1 MWYAAVRFWLETFR
15 EGNWTFFG
23 VPTAMLVSS
32 LVFLAAGASLVYR
45 HRPGAV
51 FEPWGEPP
59 EPDEESFDDDDEEL
73 ADDDEADEES
83 FGDDAELF
91 DDHGADGEPDVDD
104 DADLDDA
111 EDAEDPQDGGARPAG

>member
-1 MWYAAVRFWLETFR
+1 MRPGDLLLVWFMWYATVRFWLETFR

-32 LVFLAAGASLVYR
+32 LVFLAAGASLLYR

-59 EPDEESFDDDDEEL
+59 EPDEESFEDEDDEVVEDGEELYDDD
-73 ADDDEADEES
+73 
-83 FGDDAELF
+83 
-91 DDHGADGEPDVDD
+91 GADGEPDDD
-104 DADLDDA
+104 DEEPDEAG
-111 EDAEDPQDGGARPAG
+111 DAEDPHGGGARPAG